1 MRRSILDIFLFLLVI
16 ISTAACN
23 NDLPFDL
30 KENPPKLVMNAIIN
44 ADSTYNT
51 LFLNLTGR
59 NQIGQIKGATVEVRI
74 NGSLSE
80 TLRPDPHSSDKG
92 RFYINSAFHPGDVVR
107 IDAMT
112 DDGEHHA
119 WAEVTVPQPIGKI
132 EKVDSASIMRKPS
145 NYGYGTPPRR
155 HLRYQIK
162 IKDRPGEKNF
172 YRIIVEQR
180 KYWKYYWEQNDQ
192 TCWDSAMQKSF
203 KLQTNED
210 VVLTDGK
217 PSTEEDDE
225 NGLFG
230 TVNNKYAI
238 FDDSRFTDGSY
249 TMNVYNDI
257 YGWGF
262 WGQEYIWIKTDVY
275 IRILSI
281 TEKEYYYLRALNLLD
296 SDAYDNTLSEPIAFP
311 SNVNGG
317 TGMVGF
323 STETNY
329 MLTVKNNAVPP
340 MVPDL

>member
-1 MRRSILDIFLFLLVI
+1 MTRPV
-16 ISTAACN
+16 
-23 NDLPFDL
+23 
-30 KENPPKLVMNAIIN
+30 
-44 ADSTYNT
+44 
-51 LFLNLTGR
+51 G
-59 NQIGQIKGATVEVRI
+59 VR
-74 NGSLSE
+74 
-80 TLRPDPHSSDKG
+80 
-92 RFYINSAFHPGDVVR
+92 
-107 IDAMT
+107 
-112 DDGEHHA
+112 
-119 WAEVTVPQPIGKI
+119 QC
-132 EKVDSASIMRKPS
+132 RKA
-145 NYGYGTPPRR
+145 
-155 HLRYQIK
+155 L
-162 IKDRPGEKNF
+162 
-172 YRIIVEQR
+172 
-180 KYWKYYWEQNDQ
+180 
-192 TCWDSAMQKSF
+192 

>member
-1 MRRSILDIFLFLLVI
+1 
-16 ISTAACN
+16 
-23 NDLPFDL
+23 
-30 KENPPKLVMNAIIN
+30 
-44 ADSTYNT
+44 
-51 LFLNLTGR
+51 
-59 NQIGQIKGATVEVRI
+59 
-74 NGSLSE
+74 
-80 TLRPDPHSSDKG
+80 
-92 RFYINSAFHPGDVVR
+92 
-107 IDAMT
+107 MT

-132 EKVDSASIMRKPS
+132 EKVDTASIMRKPS

-230 TVNNKYAI
+230 TVNTSMPYLTI
-238 FDDSRFTDGSY
+238 HVSPTE
-249 TMNVYNDI
+249 V
-257 YGWGF
+257 
-262 WGQEYIWIKTDVY
+262 
-275 IRILSI
+275 IR
-281 TEKEYYYLRALNLLD
+281 
-296 SDAYDNTLSEPIAFP
+296 
-311 SNVNGG
+311 
-317 TGMVGF
+317 
-323 STETNY
+323 
-329 MLTVKNNAVPP
+329 
-340 MVPDL
+340 